1 MKNRSLLIF
10 LISMIILLFFSIGG
24 TVVFYNIFK
33 LKKVEIEKNF
43 DMDNR
48 KITKYLNLEI
58 GQFLFSYNIKN
69 MEEKLEILPSIRD
82 FSVKLELPDTIK
94 ISIFKI
100 MPIAM
105 SIDSNDTIYYLDQSG
120 KALKDLVIK
129 TKVPLIITDN
139 KRESEK
145 NNNLQHVIKVLAELK
160 KTNTNIYEKIE
171 KIEIKETNRPLCD
184 YFVNYWTIEQ
194 VFYLKNIL
202 NVDLLREGFLVSLYI
217 DENNFN
223 PKRITYNSFGF
234 IF

>member
-139 KRESEK
+139 KR
-145 NNNLQHVIKVLAELK
+145 NQK
-160 KTNTNIYEKIE
+160 K
-171 KIEIKETNRPLCD
+171 
-184 YFVNYWTIEQ
+184 
-194 VFYLKNIL
+194 
-202 NVDLLREGFLVSLYI
+202 
-217 DENNFN
+217 
-223 PKRITYNSFGF
+223 
-234 IF
+234 